1 MAGKDALLWMKI
13 NGKRLLEEILS
24 CRYESVPAMS
34 YTIAK
39 QFGSYRRVSVLSVID
54 RIVQTCILKRLNDEC
69 ERFFSE
75 SSFAY
80 RSGKGVGAALQ
91 AYCTL
96 AGKYNYA
103 ANIDPVACFD
113 NIDHAILIEKIQTFL
128 SPDNALMSLIGKY
141 LELPIVIDGQLEPRT
156 RGLLQGAPLSPLLC
170 NLFFHSVDLW
180 LTNNEISFIRYAD
193 DIALFADSMPEL
205 MKYSR
210 EVGDYIKTDLSLTL
224 NTKKMKTGKSV
235 EDICFLGHSFTREK
249 SGIIA
254 LSRAVSAES
263 SYYIWHQKS

>member
-1 MAGKDALLWMKI
+1 MKI

-103 ANIDPVACFD
+103 VNIDPVACFD
-113 NIDHAILIEKIQTFL
+113 NIDHAILIEKIQKFL

-156 RGLLQGAPLSPLLC
+156 RGLLQGVPLSPLLC
-170 NLFFHSVDLW
+170 NLFFHSMDLW